1 MKVCPKCSAKVTND
15 VKFCANCGENLISI
29 EPIPDETPDPLNKM
43 SLVLNDGVKKAKDT
57 ISIGM
62 KKLQQ
67 TIETKLQTAQ
77 SEEEYRETP
86 PFPQSPTQSAVSSDW
101 SSTVDTIPV
110 EAQENISWEAAVN
123 PNDAATV
130 SVKKYPFFKEDD
142 ETTLAVI
149 GERYAASDLNGE
161 YQRPYAILT
170 QKRLYCKNESGNF
183 ILKTSE
189 IYTAREDPRPLRSWA
204 LWLMI
209 PVGILFTPA
218 LVLVF
223 LGIAAHRKKNY
234 KKASLFAICFTV
246 LAWLVLLVV
255 AWQASDT
262 GTGLLGTLIF
272 PLIFGLPPVVLTYL
286 YVTSAQ
292 KALDTPQTF
301 SITCAGGVF
310 TFLTADYS
318 LREFVDFQTKAAPFC
333 SGTQPKNFSGGA
345 QLQTYGVSS
354 RSFHTGPTN
363 IQQKSSSYKKII
375 LILIALLAV
384 AGIIVAIIYSTTHCK
399 YPGCNREVYENGYC
413 ERHYYIDKGDDLL
426 NKAENYGDDLLNKAE
441 NYFGGF

>member
-189 IYTAREDPRPLRSWA
+189 IYTAREDPRPLRSWP

-209 PVGILFTPA
+209 PFTPTF
-218 LVLVF
+218 VLAF

-234 KKASLFAICFTV
+234 KKASLFTICVTV
-246 LAWLVLLVV
+246 LYWLLLLVA

-286 YVTSAQ
+286 YVTSVQ
-292 KALDTPQTF
+292 KELDTPQTF

-345 QLQTYGVSS
+345 QLQTYGASS

-399 YPGCNREVYENGYC
+399 YPGCNRKVYEDGYC

-426 NKAENYGDDLLNKAE
+426 NKAENY
-441 NYFGGF
+441 FGGF

>member
-209 PVGILFTPA
+209 PVAILFTLVTIGST
-218 LVLVF
+218 LVLAF
-223 LGIAAHRKKNY
+223 LGITAHRKKNY
-234 KKASLFAICFTV
+234 KKASLFTICVTV
-246 LAWLVLLVV
+246 LVWLVLLVV
-255 AWQASDT
+255 AWQASDA
-262 GTGLLGTLIF
+262 GLLATLI
-272 PLIFGLPPVVLTYL
+272 PMLIFGLPPVVLTYL

-345 QLQTYGVSS
+345 QLQTYGASS

-399 YPGCNREVYENGYC
+399 YSGCNRKVYEDGYC

-426 NKAENYGDDLLNKAE
+426 NKAED
-441 NYFGGF
+441 YFGGF

>member
-29 EPIPDETPDPLNKM
+29 EPIPDETPDLLNKT

-189 IYTAREDPRPLRSWA
+189 IYTAREDPRPLRSWP

-209 PVGILFTPA
+209 PVAIFFTPA

-223 LGIAAHRKKNY
+223 LGIAAHRKKDY
-234 KKASLFAICFTV
+234 KTASLFTICVTV
-246 LAWLVLLVV
+246 LLWLVSLVV
-255 AWQASDT
+255 AWQVSDV
-262 GTGLLGTLIF
+262 GLLAT
-272 PLIFGLPPVVLTYL
+272 LIFGLPSVVLTYL

-333 SGTQPKNFSGGA
+333 SGTQPKNFRGGA
-345 QLQTYGVSS
+345 QLQTYGASS

-399 YPGCNREVYENGYC
+399 YSGCNRKVYENGYC

-426 NKAENYGDDLLNKAE
+426 NKAED
-441 NYFGGF
+441 YFGGF

>member
-29 EPIPDETPDPLNKM
+29 EPIPDETPDLLNKT

-170 QKRLYCKNESGNF
+170 QKRLYCKNESANF

-345 QLQTYGVSS
+345 QLQTYGASS

-426 NKAENYGDDLLNKAE
+426 NKAENY
-441 NYFGGF
+441 FGGF

>member
-1 MKVCPKCSAKVTND
+1 M
-15 VKFCANCGENLISI
+15 
-29 EPIPDETPDPLNKM
+29 
-43 SLVLNDGVKKAKDT
+43 
-57 ISIGM
+57 
-62 KKLQQ
+62 
-67 TIETKLQTAQ
+67 
-77 SEEEYRETP
+77 
-86 PFPQSPTQSAVSSDW
+86 
-101 SSTVDTIPV
+101 
-110 EAQENISWEAAVN
+110 
-123 PNDAATV
+123 

-209 PVGILFTPA
+209 PVAILFT
-218 LVLVF
+218 LVTIGSTPVLAF
-223 LGIAAHRKKNY
+223 LGITAHRKKNY
-234 KKASLFAICFTV
+234 KKASLFTICVTV
-246 LAWLVLLVV
+246 LVWLVLLVV
-255 AWQASDT
+255 AWQASDA
-262 GTGLLGTLIF
+262 GLLATLI
-272 PLIFGLPPVVLTYL
+272 PMLIFGLPPVVLTYL

-310 TFLTADYS
+310 IFLTADYS

-345 QLQTYGVSS
+345 QLQTYGASS

-399 YPGCNREVYENGYC
+399 YSGCNRKVYEDGYC

-426 NKAENYGDDLLNKAE
+426 NKAED
-441 NYFGGF
+441 YFGGF